1 MRKKMIVWHMVY
13 YVLFLALFITLQ
25 YFMYLFIDLFLKLSG
40 KSASFGFL
48 ATVIYA
54 FLFIGTPFL
63 IAVLTR
69 FSLLKWYV
77 DPFAA
82 ALVPL
87 YYYLRMIFNSMK
99 KAGYFPAAFQRANQ
113 LFSANGGEGW
123 LLLIVSFVFGLA
135 ASFSL
140 ARKKEESISYRL
152 LAKISAK

>member
-1 MRKKMIVWHMVY
+1 MRKKMIVWHVLY
-13 YVLFLALFITLQ
+13 YVLFFALLYLMYWFMDLFIE
-25 YFMYLFIDLFLKLSG
+25 LSG
-40 KSASFGFL
+40 RKSFKFL
-48 ATVIYA
+48 RTVIYA

-69 FSLLKWYV
+69 FSLLKWYL

-99 KAGYFPAAFQRANQ
+99 KTGDLPAAFQRATQ
-113 LFSANGGEGW
+113 LLSANGGEGW
-123 LLLIVSFVFGLA
+123 LLLIVTFVFGLL

-140 ARKKEESISYRL
+140 ARKKGESISYRL

>member
-1 MRKKMIVWHMVY
+1 MRKKMIVWYVLY
-13 YVLFLALFITLQ
+13 YILFLALLCLM
-25 YFMYLFIDLFLKLSG
+25 YWFMDLFIKLSG
-40 KSASFGFL
+40 RNSFKFL
-48 ATVIYA
+48 RTVIYA

-69 FSLLKWYV
+69 FSLLKWYL

-99 KAGYFPAAFQRANQ
+99 KTGDLPAAFQRANQ
-113 LFSANGGEGW
+113 LLSANGGEGW
-123 LLLIVSFVFGLA
+123 LLLIVLFIFGLL

-140 ARKKEESISYRL
+140 ARKKGESISYSL